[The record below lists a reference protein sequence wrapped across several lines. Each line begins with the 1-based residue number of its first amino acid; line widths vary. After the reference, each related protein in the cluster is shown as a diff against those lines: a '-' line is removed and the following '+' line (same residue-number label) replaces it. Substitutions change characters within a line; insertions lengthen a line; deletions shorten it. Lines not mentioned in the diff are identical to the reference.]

1 MLDNLPL
8 NAENGD
14 VFTTHK
20 GIQYTF
26 DGVKWRGTVP
36 PPPEPT
42 IVTGPQGVQGLPGE
56 IGATGIA
63 GQPGP
68 VGSTGA
74 TGVAGATGIAGQPG
88 PAGSIGATGVAGA
101 TGPQGPKGDTGA
113 PGDPGAAGPAGSGI
127 GNTTVENTIV
137 FGSTHNQ
144 PVTGTRTVQR
154 LESQRIG
161 DKARITYKFGFA
173 AGQAGT
179 GGYLLTLPTGM
190 AFNTTY
196 HPLYTGDLWVG
207 DVQNMAIYFI
217 PATGG
222 IAMPTHWS
230 NQIMVLPY
238 DATRFRLAL
247 TNNNSQTTYQ
257 VWHNGWY
264 ACSANTMLNI
274 TFEIWPAPA
283 PTTTAAPP
291 RMLGAMR
298 PPA

>member
-1 MLDNLPL
+1 MKDKLPVDPKL
-8 NAENGD
+8 GDTFTAPNG
-14 VFTTHK
+14 T
-20 GIQYTF
+20 IYNY
-26 DGVKWRGTVP
+26 DGTKWRGSIAV
-36 PPPEPT
+36 PEPE
-42 IVTGPQGVQGLPGE
+42 VVVGPPGSPGAPGPTGAQ
-56 IGATGIA
+56 GATGIA
-63 GQPGP
+63 
-68 VGSTGA
+68 
-74 TGVAGATGIAGQPG
+74 
-88 PAGSIGATGVAGA
+88 
-101 TGPQGPKGDTGA
+101 GPQGPKGDPGT
-113 PGDPGAAGPAGSGI
+113 PGDAGPQGATGPAGAGI
-127 GNTTVENTIV
+127 ANTVVENAII

-173 AGQAGT
+173 GGQAGT
-179 GGYLLTLPTGM
+179 GGYLLTLPAGM

-196 HPLYTGDLWVG
+196 HPVYTGDLWVG

-222 IAMPTHWS
+222 IVMPTHWS
-230 NQIMVLPY
+230 NQIMVVPY

-264 ACSANTMLNI
+264 ACSSNTMLNI
-274 TFEIWPAPA
+274 TFEIWPTTA

-298 PPA
+298 PPV

>member
-1 MLDNLPL
+1 MKDKIPVDPKLGDTFTAP
-8 NAENGD
+8 NGTIYNYD
-14 VFTTHK
+14 
-20 GIQYTF
+20 GI
-26 DGVKWRGTVP
+26 KWRGSIAV
-36 PPPEPT
+36 PEPEVV
-42 IVTGPQGVQGLPGE
+42 IGPAGAQ
-56 IGATGIA
+56 GATGIA
-63 GQPGP
+63 
-68 VGSTGA
+68 
-74 TGVAGATGIAGQPG
+74 
-88 PAGSIGATGVAGA
+88 
-101 TGPQGPKGDTGA
+101 GPQGPKGDTGA
-113 PGDPGAAGPAGSGI
+113 TGIPGDAGPQGATGPAGSGI
-127 GNTTVENTIV
+127 SNTVVENTII

-154 LESQRIG
+154 IETQRIG

-173 AGQAGT
+173 GGQAGT

-196 HPLYTGDLWVG
+196 HPVFTDNLWTG

-217 PATGG
+217 PTTGG

-274 TFEIWPAPA
+274 SFEIWPAVA
-283 PTTTAAPP
+283 PTTTAPPASAP
-291 RMLGAMR
+291 RALGAMR
-298 PPA
+298 PPV